1 MAESIVVIRLVRNL
15 RYKLTYVKIFE
26 SYLETDP
33 GPAVTSLL
41 NSLIQAQQTAIAP
54 LSSYLRRLD
63 VNVQDIE
70 LDEKL
75 MRHAFGRDNVKSR
88 LRFIYEGLSRA
99 TAWYRMQLVDKQMTA
114 DPELRDLLLELGEID
129 AAKLWLTEA
138 TMAMLRISTKP
149 KPKDYSNQRRP
160 EPQKLEG
167 WRPRLLEDVRRPSWS
182 VERSPRWRQ
191 TPKPRSRR
199 KEQ

>member
-1 MAESIVVIRLVRNL
+1 MSESIVAIRLVRNL
-15 RYKLTYVKIFE
+15 RYKLTYIKIFE
-26 SYLETDP
+26 SYLQTEP
-33 GPAVTSLL
+33 GPAVAALL
-41 NSLIQAQQTAIAP
+41 SSLIQAQQAAIAP

-75 MRHAFGRDNVKSR
+75 MRHAFGRDDVKGR

-99 TAWYRMQLVDKQMTA
+99 VAWYRTQVVDKQMTA

-138 TMAMLRISTKP
+138 TMAMLRISARP
-149 KPKDYSNQRRP
+149 KPKDYSDQRRP
-160 EPQKLEG
+160 EPQRLEG
-167 WRPRLLEDVRRPSWS
+167 WQSRLLEDVGRPSWS
-182 VERSPRWRQ
+182 VERPPRWRQ
-191 TPKPRSRR
+191 PSRPRR